1 MHCEGKC
8 FIGKEIIKLN
18 EQQQSS
24 DSKQQQVQHNEIF
37 PHELQSDIQLTF
49 FETILLMNRRD
60 YPAFLLKS
68 SAGQI
73 DMPPEILG

>member
-8 FIGKEIIKLN
+8 YIGKEIIKLN

-37 PHELQSDIQLTF
+37 PHELQTNIQLTF
-49 FETILLMNRRD
+49 FETILLMKRRD
-60 YPAFLLKS
+60 YPASLLKS

-73 DMPPEILG
+73 DMPPEIMG